1 MFPNITPKYCF
12 LVFLWIVLNSFHS
25 AIAQSIKQPII
36 VFAVTDC
43 EKAYLIRVFENGKVE
58 YRGAYGVKTLG
69 QHEVQ
74 ISQQK
79 VKNLLKQ
86 IETTGAFNVTD
97 DQIRLPLSNYRYKG
111 GIKEVIYLRQGHKT
125 ATFFHQG
132 AAFFSVSKAN
142 PLFSVLQKII
152 LKETNAEQWV
162 TYTEPII
169 CWESDT
175 PATDKIKSNKIKLIK
190 N

>member
-12 LVFLWIVLNSFHS
+12 LVFLWIALNSFHS

-69 QHEVQ
+69 QHESKITQ
-74 ISQQK
+74 EK
-79 VKNLLKQ
+79 VKDLLKQ
-86 IETTGAFNVTD
+86 IEFAGAFSVVD
-97 DQIRLPLSNYRYKG
+97 DQIRLSSFNNSDRG
-111 GIKEVIYLRQGHKT
+111 GIKEAIYLRQGHRT
-125 ATFFHQG
+125 ATFFHYG
-132 AAFFSVSKAN
+132 LSTFSVSKAS
-142 PLFSVLQKII
+142 PLFFALQKII
-152 LKETNAEQWV
+152 LKETNAERWV
-162 TYTEPII
+162 NYTESVV

-175 PATDKIKSNKIKLIK
+175 IAVDNIKTSKLKLIK